1 MNLKKI
7 IGGIAKDKLAGAAAS
22 KIAPMADAAPKKGW
36 KAKAAGVLAIIGVA
50 ATALSQYLGS

>member
-7 IGGIAKDKLAGAAAS
+7 IGGIAKDKLAAAAAG

-36 KAKAAGVLAIIGVA
+36 KAKAAGILAIIGAA
-50 ATALSQYLGS
+50 ATALSQYLGG